1 MDGSHSKTMDQALNI
16 TAVLRTK
23 EQADSMR
30 MVLENFHS
38 DLKIQVGNLA
48 QFAPSLRAA
57 KTDVLIVDVSLDM
70 LDEVELLSQ
79 VISAR
84 GASTA
89 VIATAANADLAGIR
103 SLMRIGVADFL
114 PQPISNAD
122 LLAAIDSAS
131 TNLKS
136 GSRHGG
142 ANGTV
147 ISFIRSCGG
156 AGGTTLAVQTALEFN
171 GRTKDTTKVALIDFD
186 LQFGTVGLSL
196 DVADKGGLPLILETP
211 SRLDKSLLH
220 ASMVNHQSG
229 VSILTAPGSIMPLTA
244 LTPDTV
250 NRILTLAR
258 SEFDYIICDMPHV
271 WTNWTASALR
281 VTDQI
286 VLVTE
291 LSVPALQRTRRQL
304 DLISEQGLGEIPIS
318 VLANKAEGGWGF
330 RKRQTQAED
339 ALGRKID
346 FIIHSDAKTSA
357 EARDRGVPLSQIKR
371 NSVIV
376 KDVRSMADELKKA
389 LARTE
394 QDVAAGPA

>member
-1 MDGSHSKTMDQALNI
+1 MDQALNI

-23 EQADSMR
+23 EQADSVR
-30 MVLENFHS
+30 AVLGNFYS
-38 DLKIQVGNLA
+38 DLTLQVGNLP
-48 QFAPSLRAA
+48 QFAPSLRAG
-57 KTDVLIVDVSLDM
+57 KTDILIAEVSLDNP
-70 LDEVELLSQ
+70 DEVELLSQ
-79 VISAR
+79 VVAQRSGR
-84 GASTA
+84 TA
-89 VIATAANADLAGIR
+89 VIATAPNADLAGIR
-103 SLMRIGVADFL
+103 SLMRIGVVDFL

-131 TNLKS
+131 NALKTGVRQ
-136 GSRHGG
+136 GSS
-142 ANGTV
+142 NGSV

-156 AGGTTLAVQTALEFN
+156 AGSTTMAVQTALELR
-171 GRTKDTTKVALIDFD
+171 GRSKELSKVALIDLD

-196 DVADKGGLPLILETP
+196 DVPDKGGLPLILETP

-220 ASMVNHQSG
+220 ASMVSHQSG
-229 VSILTAPGSIMPLTA
+229 VEILTAPAAIVPLTA
-244 LTPDTV
+244 LTSETV

-258 SEFDYIICDMPHV
+258 SEFEYVVCDLPHV

-281 VTDQI
+281 NTDRI

-304 DLISEQGLGEIPIS
+304 DLISEQGLGEVPITI
-318 VLANKAEGGWGF
+318 VANKAEAGWGF
-330 RKRQTQAED
+330 GKRKAQAEE
-339 ALGRKID
+339 ALGRKFD

-376 KDVRSMADELKKA
+376 KEVKAMTDELKKA
-389 LARTE
+389 LAKAEEEVT
-394 QDVAAGPA
+394 ANPA